1 MRHVLFAAIACC
13 CLPLSAQDFSN
24 LPELSEF
31 SIKSSLDKTQQ
42 PSLMW
47 APKTATEQP
56 AVLFVFLHSWS
67 SGYRQNNAKWLDQAV
82 KRNWIYLHPNFRG
95 RNDHPEAC
103 GSKLARQDILDA
115 MDYVIANYKVDQT
128 RIYLAGVSGGGHMTM
143 LMAGHHPDRFTAAS
157 AWVGISNLVEWYRFH
172 SRGGKP
178 TRYANM
184 IAKSLQGP
192 PGTSKAVDEQYR
204 DRSPLFHL
212 HNATKL
218 PLDINAGVK
227 DGKTGS
233 VPIMHALNAFNVV
246 ARAGRH
252 DFISDT
258 EIDELWKNE
267 RLSSPQPSDTKMDVT
282 LGREIRLRR
291 TAGKA
296 RVTIFDGGHES
307 VPQAACEWLK
317 QHRQMLSTD

>member
-1 MRHVLFAAIACC
+1 MRFAIAAIVVCM
-13 CLPLSAQDFSN
+13 CLSTEAQDFSN
-24 LPELSEF
+24 LPALTEF
-31 SIKSSLDKTQQ
+31 KVKSSLDGTTQ

-47 APKTATEQP
+47 APDSATKRP
-56 AVLFVFLHSWS
+56 TVLFVFLHSWS
-67 SGYRQNNAKWLDQAV
+67 SDYRQKNAKWLDQAV
-82 KRNWIYLHPNFRG
+82 RRNWIYLHPNFRG

-103 GSKLARQDILDA
+103 GSKLARRDILDA
-115 MDYVIANYKVDQT
+115 MDYVLANYKVDKT

-157 AWVGISNLVEWYRFH
+157 AWVGISNLAEWYKFH
-172 SRGGKP
+172 TRTGKP
-178 TRYANM
+178 GRYATM
-184 IAKSLQGP
+184 VAKSLRGS

-212 HNATKL
+212 HQATKL

-233 VPIMHALNAFNVV
+233 VPIMHSLNAFNVV
-246 ARAGRH
+246 ARAGGH
-252 DFISDT
+252 AGIPQA
-258 EIDELWKNE
+258 EIDELWHNE
-267 RLSSPQPSDTKMDVT
+267 RLSSPQRSDLERDKT
-282 LGREIRLRR
+282 LGKEIRLRR

-307 VPQAACEWLK
+307 VPDAACEWLLRFK
-317 QHRQMLSTD
+317 SPTP